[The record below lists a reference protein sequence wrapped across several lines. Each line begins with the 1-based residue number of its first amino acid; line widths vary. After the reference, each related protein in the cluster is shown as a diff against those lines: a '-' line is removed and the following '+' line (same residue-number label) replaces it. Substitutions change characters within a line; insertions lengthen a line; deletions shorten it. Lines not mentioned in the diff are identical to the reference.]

1 MKTPMIRLSCLSTSL
16 ILIFATSSV
25 SAKQYYKW
33 VDANGSTHYTTTPP
47 PKTAKKK
54 GKVDTYGWRNSA
66 PTVATPANSTANP
79 TSTAA
84 NATNQQATPTTNHPA
99 GNPVMD
105 QQQREANDALNKAQQ
120 ERDNP
125 AVF

>member
-1 MKTPMIRLSCLSTSL
+1 MKTPMIRLSCLSASL

-54 GKVDTYGWRNSA
+54 GKVDTYGWKNSA
-66 PTVATPANSTANP
+66 PTVATPATPAVNP
-79 TSTAA
+79 APS
-84 NATNQQATPTTNHPA
+84 ATNQQATPTTNHPA
-99 GNPVMD
+99 GNPAMD
-105 QQQREANDALNKAQQ
+105 QQQREANAALNQAQQ
-120 ERDNP
+120 ERANP
-125 AVF
+125 QVF

>member
-1 MKTPMIRLSCLSTSL
+1 MKTPLIRLSCLSASL
-16 ILIFATSSV
+16 ILIFATSAV

-54 GKVDTYGWRNSA
+54 GKVDTYGWKNSA
-66 PTVATPANSTANP
+66 PTVATPANPTANSAP
-79 TSTAA
+79 AA
-84 NATNQQATPTTNHPA
+84 TNTTNQQTTPTTNHPV

-105 QQQREANDALNKAQQ
+105 QQQREANAALNQAQ
-120 ERDNP
+120 
-125 AVF
+125 

>member
-1 MKTPMIRLSCLSTSL
+1 MSIQFAKMAACLVGMGIAMGSTQSFAKT
-16 ILIFATSSV
+16 
-25 SAKQYYKW
+25 YYKW
-33 VDANGSTHYTTTPP
+33 VDSQGSTHYTTTPP

-66 PTVATPANSTANP
+66 PTVATPANPADNP

-99 GNPVMD
+99 GNPAMD

>member
-1 MKTPMIRLSCLSTSL
+1 MKTPMIRLSCLSASL

-25 SAKQYYKW
+25 SAKEYYKW

-66 PTVATPANSTANP
+66 PNIPNQTTNATTAPANSTTP
-79 TSTAA
+79 A
-84 NATNQQATPTTNHPA
+84 NANNTAPT
-99 GNPVMD
+99 PVMD

-120 ERDNP
+120 ERANP